1 MNKDVVVLRTT
12 GDIIQLKDA
21 IQKSMTVGELMRLL
35 SCYDPDSIAVIWTEL
50 PFDDLYSSIDKVD
63 VV

>member
-1 MNKDVVVLRTT
+1 MKTVVLRTT
-12 GDIIQLKDA
+12 IETNKLKDA
-21 IQKSMTVGELMRLL
+21 VQKSMTVGELMRLL